1 MRSVIAAVVSCTA
14 VIVGC
19 SSQVSPVDAPSP
31 GDPAT
36 QAAQLRAEEI
46 YSQVTS
52 TADGKPTLPDGFTHI
67 DPGSGSIDDMAAEY
81 SRAKLGGPRGETIG
95 ASGASGPS
103 GGPVATPDLPDF
115 CIGGGGWV
123 SVCCYHFASGVGLCC
138 TYYNGSTVADGCG

>member
-1 MRSVIAAVVSCTA
+1 MRSVIAVVVSCTA

-19 SSQVSPVDAPSP
+19 STQVSPVDAPSP
-31 GDPAT
+31 GDAKT

-52 TADGKPTLPDGFTHI
+52 TDDGKPTLPDGFTHI

-81 SRAKLGGPRGETIG
+81 SRAKLGGPGGETIG
-95 ASGASGPS
+95 NSGPS
-103 GGPVATPDLPDF
+103 GPVVTPDLPDF
-115 CIGGGGWV
+115 CIGKGGWV
-123 SVCCYHFASGVGLCC
+123 SVCCYHFASGTGICC